1 MNNYNKQGKIFIIS
15 APSGTG
21 KTTLCSAV
29 LKKFPQIEFSI
40 SYTTRKPR
48 KGETHGKEYFFIPVN
63 EFKNKIDKEQWAE
76 WASVHGNYY
85 GTLADTL
92 NKIINTGKNII
103 LDIDV
108 KGAKQI
114 LKQYPE
120 SITIFIMPPDA
131 DELKKRLILR
141 NTDDTDVINKRIQN
155 AKKEILQKDLY
166 KHIIINDKLSDA
178 VKEMT
183 GLFKNYL
190 VL

>member
-1 MNNYNKQGKIFIIS
+1 MNSYIKKGKIFIFS

-21 KTTLCSAV
+21 KTTLCNAV
-29 LKKFPQIEFSI
+29 LKKIPEIQFGI
-40 SYTTRKPR
+40 SHTTRKPR
-48 KGETHGKEYFFIPVN
+48 KGESHGKEYYFISTN
-63 EFKNKIDKEQWAE
+63 EFKNKIKKNLWAE

-92 NKIINTGKNII
+92 NKVIDIGKNII

-120 SITIFIMPPDA
+120 SITIFIMPPDL

-141 NTDDTDVINKRIQN
+141 KTDEADVINIRIEN
-155 AKKEILQKDLY
+155 AKKEILQKNLY
-166 KHIIINDKLSDA
+166 KHIIINDKLLDA
-178 VKEMT
+178 VEKIT
-183 GLFKNYL
+183 DL
-190 VL
+190 VNSYIKV

>member
-40 SYTTRKPR
+40 SHTTRKPR
-48 KGETHGKEYFFIPVN
+48 KGETHGKEYFFITVN

-85 GTLADTL
+85 GTLVDTL

-190 VL
+190 AL